1 MFISARVFDLFSSV
15 LFLLVTFMS
24 SKITE
29 NQTFD
34 SQFVQDLL
42 RRLDA
47 EYRRS
52 ELAESRLAKLSD
64 ALSMEKQYEKQLAA
78 KDKEKK
84 ELQDA
89 RMSTRQ

>member
-1 MFISARVFDLFSSV
+1 M
-15 LFLLVTFMS
+15 
-24 SKITE
+24 TE

-47 EYRRS
+47 EYRRA

-64 ALSMEKQYEKQLAA
+64 AQSMEKQYEKQLAA
-78 KDKEKK
+78 KDKKIEEQMQLLEAQKNHTK
-84 ELQDA
+84 RKWKSSLP
-89 RMSTRQ
+89 RLIT

>member
-1 MFISARVFDLFSSV
+1 
-15 LFLLVTFMS
+15 MS

-47 EYRRS
+47 EYRRA

>member
-1 MFISARVFDLFSSV
+1 
-15 LFLLVTFMS
+15 MS

-47 EYRRS
+47 EYRRA

-64 ALSMEKQYEKQLAA
+64 ALSKEKQYEKQLAA

-89 RMSTRQ
+89 

>member
-1 MFISARVFDLFSSV
+1 M
-15 LFLLVTFMS
+15 
-24 SKITE
+24 TE

-47 EYRRS
+47 EYRRA

-64 ALSMEKQYEKQLAA
+64 AQSMEKQYEKQLAA
-78 KDKEKK
+78 KDKKIEEQMQLLEAQKKSHEEEMEKF
-84 ELQDA
+84 LAQGGH
-89 RMSTRQ
+89 